1 MERASRDLTG
11 VPRSREPQPQPDPE
25 PDPEPSPDPEPDV
38 ELEAEPEP
46 ELEAAPS
53 AVDDAVVARQRAILD
68 FERQWWK
75 HAGAKEQAIRDR
87 FELSA
92 TRYYQLLNALLD
104 EPAALEYD
112 PVTVARLRRLRAP
125 RRRGTGRG

>member
-25 PDPEPSPDPEPDV
+25 PDAEPD
-38 ELEAEPEP
+38 AEP
-46 ELEAAPS
+46 EAAPS
-53 AVDDAVVARQRAILD
+53 AVDDEVVARQRAILD

-104 EPAALEYD
+104 EPSALEYD
-112 PVTVARLRRLRAP
+112 PVTVARLRRLRAT